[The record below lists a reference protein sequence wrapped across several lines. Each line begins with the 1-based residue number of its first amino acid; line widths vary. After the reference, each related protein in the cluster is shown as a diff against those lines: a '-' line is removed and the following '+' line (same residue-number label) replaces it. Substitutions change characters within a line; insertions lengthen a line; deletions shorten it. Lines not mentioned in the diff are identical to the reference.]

1 MTKAHCPS
9 SGGSWGSD
17 FPEEFPENLY
27 AEPKNKDEEA
37 VYDEPAEM
45 KEVRLDDSSNE
56 GIINK
61 HWSILLRI
69 IYMVHVGRNSRESA
83 IRMRATV
90 LVLYVKDV
98 IGERV
103 RGR

>member
-1 MTKAHCPS
+1 MDRYRGSQAISSDSVTKAHCPS

-37 VYDEPAEM
+37 VYDDPAEM

-56 GIINK
+56 GNED
-61 HWSILLRI
+61 LE
-69 IYMVHVGRNSRESA
+69 G
-83 IRMRATV
+83 
-90 LVLYVKDV
+90 
-98 IGERV
+98 GQERTTAL
-103 RGR
+103 